1 MVRSRNHS
9 LRPQGDE
16 IPEVV
21 IRRLP
26 VYARA
31 LGYLDQEGVSV
42 ISSRELGERLQVTP
56 AQIRKDLSYFGEF
69 GKQGTG
75 YHVRHLLNEIRRIL
89 GVDREWPVVLV
100 GVGKLG
106 SAIAT
111 YDGFADQGFRIVGA
125 IDHNPDK
132 VGRQIGNLRVRPLPE
147 LADVVR
153 ETGARIAVVAVPAQ
167 AAQDIVDRLVRAGVR
182 AILSYAPTA
191 VRVPD
196 NVWIQYSD
204 PVVALQS
211 MTYHLNEISQEA
223 EQGEELS
230 TLPQASST

>member
-1 MVRSRNHS
+1 MARDNAVSP
-9 LRPQGDE
+9 RPQTGE

-31 LGYLDQEGVSV
+31 LGYLDQEGTSV

-106 SAIAT
+106 SAIAA
-111 YDGFADQGFRIVGA
+111 YGGFSDQGFRIVGA
-125 IDHNPDK
+125 VDHNPDK
-132 VGRQIGNLRVRPLPE
+132 VGRRVGDLTVRPLAE
-147 LADVVR
+147 LESLVR
-153 ETGARIAVVAVPAQ
+153 ETGARLAVIAVPAQ
-167 AAQDIVDRLVRAGVR
+167 AAQGIVDQLVRAGVR

-191 VRVPD
+191 VRVPEH
-196 NVWIQYSD
+196 VWIQYSD

-211 MTYHLNEISQEA
+211 MTYHLNQA
-223 EQGEELS
+223 ES
-230 TLPQASST
+230 RTAT

>member
-1 MVRSRNHS
+1 MPRDNEVVASRSA
-9 LRPQGDE
+9 GAE

-31 LGYLDQEGVSV
+31 LGYLEQEGVSV
-42 ISSRELGERLQVTP
+42 ISSRELGDRLQVTP

-106 SAIAT
+106 SAIAA
-111 YDGFADQGFRIVGA
+111 YEGFADQGFRVVGAVDHNPEKVGRHVGA
-125 IDHNPDK
+125 IT
-132 VGRQIGNLRVRPLPE
+132 VRPLAE
-147 LADVVR
+147 LEQIVR
-153 ETGARIAVVAVPAQ
+153 ETGARMAVVAVPAD
-167 AAQDIVDRLVRAGVR
+167 AAQHIVDQLVRAGVR

-191 VRVPD
+191 VRVPEH
-196 NVWIQYSD
+196 VWIQYSD

-211 MTYHLNEISQEA
+211 MTYHLNQLDEA
-223 EQGEELS
+223 RQAEEPLTLRSAGS
-230 TLPQASST
+230 T